1 MRSSPSEL
9 STPGLHPLEA
19 IAPLRRGPRSTLRDV
34 GYTLLVNGVVGLI
47 LTATEQLFARHPDP
61 LPVSLASMLF
71 AANVVGFMIHGALF
85 ALHRLAPAI
94 FQGPAARLAQMAVS
108 SISVLCGV
116 SLARALLSRTSP
128 WQVLGSGALTSI
140 LVYAVCTAITVGGML
155 FLAERRVAR
164 ATAAARQQEQIA
176 TASRLLAEAR
186 LRALQAQIEPH
197 FLYNTL
203 ANVLGLIDTQ
213 PAQARH
219 RLERF
224 IDYLRASLAAS
235 RAESATLGGELD
247 QVSAYLDVLAV
258 RMGPR
263 LRYRIEPDAD
273 CRSLPIA
280 PMLLQPLVENAVM
293 HGIEPKLEGGE
304 IVVRAHTAQGMLCI
318 EVSDTGCGLAAA
330 APRPGGGVGLANL
343 RERVRQL
350 HGPQARLQLFD
361 NQPSGVTARLLLP
374 LLVPSSTIPA
384 P

>member
-1 MRSSPSEL
+1 MTSSPSE
-9 STPGLHPLEA
+9 PPARGLHPLEA
-19 IAPLRRGPRSTLRDV
+19 IAPRLHGPRSALRAV
-34 GYTLLVNGVVGLI
+34 LYTLLWNCLVALL
-47 LTATEQLFARHPDP
+47 LTAAEQSLAARPAP
-61 LPVSLASMLF
+61 LVVSLGSMLLT
-71 AANVVGFMIHGALF
+71 ANVVGFMIHGALV
-85 ALHRLAPAI
+85 ALHRLAPTALA
-94 FQGPAARLAQMAVS
+94 GGSRMRKAQMAVS
-108 SISVLCGV
+108 AIGALCGLA
-116 SLARALLSRTSP
+116 LARALLSWTSP
-128 WQVLGSGALTSI
+128 VQILGSGALTTIVVSA
-140 LVYAVCTAITVGGML
+140 LFTAITIGGML

-164 ATAAARQQEQIA
+164 ETAAVRQQEQIA

-203 ANVLGLIDTQ
+203 ANVLGLIDTR
-213 PAQARH
+213 PDQARH
-219 RLERF
+219 MLARF

-258 RMGPR
+258 RMGER
-263 LRYRIEPDAD
+263 LRYRIDTDPA
-273 CRSLPIA
+273 CRALPIA

-304 IVVRAHTAQGMLCI
+304 IVVRTRMDGANLCI
-318 EVSDTGCGLAAA
+318 EVADTGLGMAP
-330 APRPGGGVGLANL
+330 PRPGGGVGLANL

-361 NQPSGVTARLLLP
+361 NQPCGVTARLLLP